1 MTAEAAQKY
10 VSTQLFTKA
19 QVDSN
24 VMGINDAY
32 MWVTLFC
39 AAGVILSLFLRD
51 VRKDNKRKE
60 KQDKKQEMTLLPAP
74 KEANQDAR

>member
-1 MTAEAAQKY
+1 
-10 VSTQLFTKA
+10 
-19 QVDSN
+19 
-24 VMGINDAY
+24 MGINDAY

-39 AAGVILSLFLRD
+39 APGVILSLFLRD
-51 VRKDNKRKE
+51 VRKDKKRKE